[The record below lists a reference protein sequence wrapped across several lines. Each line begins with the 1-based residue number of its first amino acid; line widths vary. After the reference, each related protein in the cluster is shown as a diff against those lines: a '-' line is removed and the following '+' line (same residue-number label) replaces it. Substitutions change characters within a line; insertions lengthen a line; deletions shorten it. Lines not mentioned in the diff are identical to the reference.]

1 MRDPAHRDDAV
12 TDHQIRVMVPLLGQH
27 CDLHGEGDA
36 LRVGAEGVFPLER
49 AALDAP
55 SRMSVQKG
63 ANRVFLKP
71 GSSHAVTLIRVIT
84 ARNLASA
91 QKVSESGQRC
101 AMLAGMRALMACP
114 FCREMFQPSERRTC
128 PTCGLPLARLEDLPA
143 AAVVGDELAE
153 PIGPED
159 VTLPFAFTGHRRGLL
174 FALALAGLA
183 VFFLPWAHELAP
195 ERLTLSGPQ
204 LAQRLGTM
212 WSPLVAWFVMVPL
225 VASRRTKAKMR
236 GARVAIAF
244 LAAMSAIAGLTR
256 IFFPPKGT
264 PLDPHIVEW
273 GLGLYANVALSFA
286 TLLAVPGFGGKRAAM
301 LTAATDQ
308 APKGPP
314 REPRA
319 KAGNAVPKSSA
330 PRKTKK

>member
-1 MRDPAHRDDAV
+1 
-12 TDHQIRVMVPLLGQH
+12 
-27 CDLHGEGDA
+27 
-36 LRVGAEGVFPLER
+36 
-49 AALDAP
+49 
-55 SRMSVQKG
+55 
-63 ANRVFLKP
+63 
-71 GSSHAVTLIRVIT
+71 
-84 ARNLASA
+84 
-91 QKVSESGQRC
+91 
-101 AMLAGMRALMACP
+101 MACP

-225 VASRRTKAKMR
+225 IASRRTMSKMR

-264 PLDPHIVEW
+264 AIDPHIVEW

-286 TLLAVPGFGGKRAAM
+286 TLVAVTGFGGKRVDATAT
-301 LTAATDQ
+301 TAARATNVQ
-308 APKGPP
+308 PG
-314 REPRA
+314 ESRA
-319 KAGNAVPKSSA
+319 KAGKATKPSA
-330 PRKTKK
+330 PRKKKK